1 MGEAAEAVGDGAVVL
16 GEGKVHVGGL
26 HLRGVELEDFNFE
39 FGAIAAF
46 QLAEVEVE
54 SGDEVACGAAVV
66 SFFLYDGREVTEAV
80 LAEHGLEGFVF
91 IGCAFL
97 SAAESTEAVA
107 FMSWHGVWGLLKL

>member
-107 FMSWHGVWGLLKL
+107 FMSWHGMWGLLKL